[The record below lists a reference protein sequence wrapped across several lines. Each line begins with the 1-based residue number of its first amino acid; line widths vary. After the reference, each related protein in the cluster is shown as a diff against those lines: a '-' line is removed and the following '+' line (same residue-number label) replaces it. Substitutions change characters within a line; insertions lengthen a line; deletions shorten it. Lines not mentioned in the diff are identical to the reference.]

1 MEKGPEILACD
12 PGAIKIHIRIM
23 QMENQLWIRACFG
36 CAQLV
41 YLNKNFE
48 KAKNIFR
55 FPIEIYMGMCYIIC
69 IKYPK
74 KC

>member
-1 MEKGPEILACD
+1 MFSCLCRPRAKSPSNCD
-12 PGAIKIHIRIM
+12 V
-23 QMENQLWIRACFG
+23 QLVESLFQTRSRACFV

-41 YLNKNFE
+41 CLNKNFE

>member
-1 MEKGPEILACD
+1 MFCATFIFQT
-12 PGAIKIHIRIM
+12 RS
-23 QMENQLWIRACFG
+23 RACFV

-41 YLNKNFE
+41 CLNKNFE

>member
-1 MEKGPEILACD
+1 
-12 PGAIKIHIRIM
+12 
-23 QMENQLWIRACFG
+23 
-36 CAQLV
+36 
-41 YLNKNFE
+41 LNKNFE

>member
-1 MEKGPEILACD
+1 MFSCLCRLRAKSPSNCD
-12 PGAIKIHIRIM
+12 V
-23 QMENQLWIRACFG
+23 QLVESIFKHALEPVLV

-41 YLNKNFE
+41 CLNKNFE